1 MEIYKF
7 LIQSILSPFVF
18 AIYMFALANGS
29 LGNKSSSILGI
40 KAFKYISTNV
50 YAINLR
56 LFIPF
61 SLVTYALLFF
71 LNYAFIRIFNNNLTL
86 ELFQKKRLT
95 WWSLV
100 PCSVGGLNLYGWI
113 SGMEGNVA
121 GLLFLPLLIVILIQF
136 FQFARQNWKLINAN
150 TTY

>member
-1 MEIYKF
+1 MIYLF
-7 LIQSILSPFVF
+7 T
-18 AIYMFALANGS
+18 LAGGS

-50 YAINLR
+50 YAINIR

-61 SLVTYALLFF
+61 ALVTYALLFF
-71 LNYAFIRIFNNNLTL
+71 LNYTLIRFFKRNLTF

-100 PCSVGGLNLYGWI
+100 PCSVGGLNLFAWI

-121 GLLFLPLLIVILIQF
+121 GIVFLPLLIVIFVQF
-136 FQFARQNWKLINAN
+136 IQFARQNWKLINAN